1 MADPKETLIELKVT
15 EALQNDIGRGIVRLD
30 TKARKELGVTSGDIV
45 EVKGKKNTGA
55 IVWQSYPQDEN
66 LGIIRMDGLIR
77 QNSGVG
83 VGDFVKV
90 VKAKEVK
97 EAKKILFAPT
107 QAMRFAVDF
116 PDYVKRRLIN
126 MPIAKGDKVVIGG
139 LGTPLILQ
147 AIKVMPPGITQ
158 ITEQTTI
165 TLQEEPTKESES
177 LSSITYED
185 IGGLGDQV
193 KKVREIIEL
202 PLRHPELFTKLGIDA
217 PKGVLLY
224 GPPGTGKTLL
234 AKAVANES
242 DANFTSIQG
251 PEIVSKFVG
260 EAEERLRDI
269 FTKAEEN
276 APSIIFIDELDA
288 IAPKREEV
296 VGEVEKRIVAQLLTL
311 MDGLKGRGKV
321 VVIGATNRPNALD
334 PALRRPGRFDRE
346 IELGVP
352 DKKGRKEILQI
363 HTRGMPLEKDVNLD
377 ELANMTHGYVGADL
391 AALGREAAMKTL
403 RRILPKINLEDETIP
418 VEILETLRVTKKDFM
433 DGYKEVQPT
442 ALREVMI
449 EVPNIKWD
457 DIGGLENVKK
467 ELREAIEWPL
477 KFPEMYK
484 RMGIKPPRG
493 IFLYGPPGTGKTLL
507 AKAVA
512 TESEA
517 NFISIK
523 GPEIFS
529 KWVGE
534 SEKAIRE
541 TFRKARQAAPCIVF
555 FDEIDSVAPRRGMG
569 IGAHVTE
576 TVVNQ
581 LLSEM
586 DGLEELKEVI
596 VIAATNRP
604 DMVDSA
610 LLRPGRFDKMVLI
623 PSPDVESRTKI
634 FEVHTKKVPL
644 GKDVDLAKMAKMT
657 DGYSGADINGIV
669 REAALS
675 ALREN
680 KQAKTVDQ
688 RHFDKALKET
698 KPSIE
703 PAVVKAYDKFKTEF
717 RTETRGAEFT

>member
-1 MADPKETLIELKVT
+1 MPESKNVIDLKVT
-15 EALQNDIGRGIVRLD
+15 EALQNDVGRGIVRLD

-45 EVKGKKNTGA
+45 EIQGKKTTGA

-66 LGIIRMDGLIR
+66 LGIIRMDGLLR

-83 VGDFVKV
+83 VGDIVKV
-90 VKAKEVK
+90 AKAKTVK
-97 EAKKILFAPT
+97 EAKKVLFAPIQATRFT
-107 QAMRFAVDF
+107 QEFA
-116 PDYVKRRLIN
+116 DYVKRRLIN
-126 MPIAKGDKVVIGG
+126 MPITKGDNVVVGG
-139 LGTPLILQ
+139 FGSPLILQ
-147 AIKVMPPGITQ
+147 AIKVTPPGITQ
-158 ITEQTTI
+158 ITEQTAVS
-165 TLQEEPTKESES
+165 LQEEPTKESEGV
-177 LSSITYED
+177 SSITYED

-377 ELANMTHGYVGADL
+377 ELANITHGYVGADL

-418 VEILETLRVTKKDFM
+418 VEILETLRVTRKDFM

-442 ALREVMI
+442 AMREVMI

-457 DIGGLENVKK
+457 DVGGLESVKR

-477 KFPEMYK
+477 KFPEMFK

-517 NFISIK
+517 NFISVK

-555 FDEIDSVAPRRGMG
+555 FDEIDAVAPRRGMDVG
-569 IGAHVTE
+569 SHVTE

-581 LLSEM
+581 LLTEM
-586 DGLEELKEVI
+586 DGLEELKEVV

-610 LLRPGRFDKMVLI
+610 LLRPGRFDKLVMI
-623 PSPDVESRTKI
+623 PAPDLETRKKI
-634 FEVHTKKVPL
+634 FEVHTKRVPIT
-644 GKDVDLAKMAKMT
+644 KDIDPDKLAKAT
-657 DGYSGADINGIV
+657 EGYSGADIEAVV
-669 REAALS
+669 REAALN

-680 KQAKTVDQ
+680 KQAKIVEQ
-688 RHFDKALKET
+688 KHFDKALKEV
-698 KPSIE
+698 KPSLE
-703 PAVVKAYDKFKTEF
+703 PNLLKGYNNFKTEVI
-717 RTETRGAEFT
+717 GAEFA

>member
-1 MADPKETLIELKVT
+1 MPESKNTVDLKVT
-15 EALQNDIGRGIVRLD
+15 EALQNDVGRGIVRLD

-45 EVKGKKNTGA
+45 EIQGKKTTGA

-66 LGIIRMDGLIR
+66 LGIIRMDGLLR

-83 VGDFVKV
+83 VGDVVKV
-90 VKAKEVK
+90 AKAKTVK
-97 EAKKILFAPT
+97 EAKKVLFAPIQATRFT
-107 QAMRFAVDF
+107 QEFA
-116 PDYVKRRLIN
+116 DYVKRRLIN
-126 MPIAKGDKVVIGG
+126 MPITKGDNVVVGG
-139 LGTPLILQ
+139 FGSPLILH
-147 AIKVMPPGITQ
+147 ATKVTPPGITQ
-158 ITEQTTI
+158 ITEQTAV
-165 TLQEEPTKESES
+165 TLQEEPTKESEGIP
-177 LSSITYED
+177 SITYED

-193 KKVREIIEL
+193 KRVREIIEL

-269 FTKAEEN
+269 FAKAEEN

-321 VVIGATNRPNALD
+321 VVLGATNRPNALD

-363 HTRGMPLEKDVNLD
+363 HTRGMPLEKEVNLD
-377 ELANMTHGYVGADL
+377 ELASMTHGYVGADL

-403 RRILPKINLEDETIP
+403 RRILPKINLEEETIP
-418 VEILETLRVTKKDFM
+418 MEILENLRVTRKDFM
-433 DGYKEVQPT
+433 DAYKEVQPT
-442 ALREVMI
+442 AMREVMI
-449 EVPNIKWD
+449 EVPNVRWD
-457 DIGGLENVKK
+457 DIGGLDSVKK

-477 KFPEMYK
+477 KYPEMFR

-512 TESEA
+512 NESEA
-517 NFISIK
+517 NFISVK

-555 FDEIDSVAPRRGMG
+555 FDEIDAIAPRRGMDAG
-569 IGAHVTE
+569 SHVTE

-586 DGLEELKEVI
+586 DGLEELKEVV

-610 LLRPGRFDKMVLI
+610 LLRPGRFDKLILI
-623 PSPDVESRTKI
+623 PAPDLETRKKI
-634 FEVHTKKVPL
+634 LEVHTKRVPIA
-644 GKDVDLAKMAKMT
+644 KDIDLDKLAKAT
-657 DGYSGADINGIV
+657 ESYSGADIEAVV
-669 REAALS
+669 REAALN
-675 ALREN
+675 ALRDN
-680 KQAKTVDQ
+680 KQAKIVEQ
-688 RHFDKALKET
+688 KHFDKALKEV
-698 KPSIE
+698 KPSLE
-703 PAVVKAYDKFKTEF
+703 PSVIKGYDKFKTEAI
-717 RTETRGAEFT
+717 GAEFA

>member
-1 MADPKETLIELKVT
+1 MSESKNTVDLKVT
-15 EALQNDIGRGIVRLD
+15 EALQNDVGRGIVRLD

-45 EVKGKKNTGA
+45 EIQGKKTTGA

-66 LGIIRMDGLIR
+66 LGIIRMDGLLR

-83 VGDFVKV
+83 VGDVVKV
-90 VKAKEVK
+90 AKAKTVK
-97 EAKKILFAPT
+97 EAKKVLFAPIQATRFT
-107 QAMRFAVDF
+107 QEFA
-116 PDYVKRRLIN
+116 DYVKRRLIN
-126 MPIAKGDKVVIGG
+126 MPITKGDNVVVGG
-139 LGTPLILQ
+139 FGSPLILH
-147 AIKVMPPGITQ
+147 ATKVTPPGITQ
-158 ITEQTTI
+158 ITEQTAV
-165 TLQEEPTKESES
+165 TLQEEPTKESEGIP
-177 LSSITYED
+177 SITYED

-193 KKVREIIEL
+193 KRVREIIEL

-269 FTKAEEN
+269 FAKAEEN

-321 VVIGATNRPNALD
+321 VVLGATNRPNALD

-363 HTRGMPLEKDVNLD
+363 HTRGMPLEKEVNLD
-377 ELANMTHGYVGADL
+377 ELASMTHGYVGADL

-403 RRILPKINLEDETIP
+403 RRILPKINLEEETIP
-418 VEILETLRVTKKDFM
+418 MEILENLRVTRKDFM
-433 DGYKEVQPT
+433 DAYKEVQPT
-442 ALREVMI
+442 AMREVMI
-449 EVPNIKWD
+449 EVPNVRWD
-457 DIGGLENVKK
+457 DIGGLDSVKK

-477 KFPEMYK
+477 KYPEMFR

-512 TESEA
+512 NESEA
-517 NFISIK
+517 NFISVK

-555 FDEIDSVAPRRGMG
+555 FDEIDAVAPRRGMDAG
-569 IGAHVTE
+569 SHVTE

-586 DGLEELKEVI
+586 DGLEELKEVV

-610 LLRPGRFDKMVLI
+610 LLRPGRFDKLILI
-623 PSPDVESRTKI
+623 PAPDLETRKKI
-634 FEVHTKKVPL
+634 LEVHTKRVPIA
-644 GKDVDLAKMAKMT
+644 KDIDLDKLAKAT
-657 DGYSGADINGIV
+657 ESYSGADIEAMV
-669 REAALS
+669 REAALN
-675 ALREN
+675 ALRDN
-680 KQAKTVDQ
+680 KQAKIVEQ
-688 RHFDKALKET
+688 KHFDKALKEV
-698 KPSIE
+698 KPSLE
-703 PAVVKAYDKFKTEF
+703 PSVIKGYDKFKTEAI
-717 RTETRGAEFT
+717 GAEFA

>member
-1 MADPKETLIELKVT
+1 MSESKNVIDLKVT
-15 EALQNDIGRGIVRLD
+15 EALQNDVGRGIVRLD

-45 EVKGKKNTGA
+45 EIQAKKTTGA

-66 LGIIRMDGLIR
+66 LGIIRMDGLLR

-83 VGDFVKV
+83 VGDVVKV
-90 VKAKEVK
+90 AKAKTVK
-97 EAKKILFAPT
+97 EAKKVLFAPIQATRFT
-107 QAMRFAVDF
+107 QEFA
-116 PDYVKRRLIN
+116 DYVKRRLIN
-126 MPIAKGDKVVIGG
+126 MPITKGDNVVVGG
-139 LGTPLILQ
+139 FGSPLILH
-147 AIKVMPPGITQ
+147 AIKVTPPGITQ
-158 ITEQTTI
+158 ITEQTAVS
-165 TLQEEPTKESES
+165 LQEEPTKESEGV
-177 LSSITYED
+177 SSITYED

-321 VVIGATNRPNALD
+321 VVLGATNRPNALD

-377 ELANMTHGYVGADL
+377 ELANITHGYVGADL

-403 RRILPKINLEDETIP
+403 RRILPKINLEDEMIP
-418 VEILETLRVTKKDFM
+418 VEILETLRVTRKDFM

-442 ALREVMI
+442 AMREVMI

-457 DIGGLENVKK
+457 DVGGLESVKK

-477 KFPEMYK
+477 KYPEMFR

-512 TESEA
+512 NESEA
-517 NFISIK
+517 NFISVK

-541 TFRKARQAAPCIVF
+541 TFRKARQAAPCIIF
-555 FDEIDSVAPRRGMG
+555 FDEIDAVAPRRGMDVG
-569 IGAHVTE
+569 SHVTE

-610 LLRPGRFDKMVLI
+610 LLRPGRFDKLILI
-623 PSPDVESRTKI
+623 PAPDLETRKRI
-634 FEVHTKKVPL
+634 FEVHTKRVPIA
-644 GKDVDLAKMAKMT
+644 KDIDLDKLAKAT
-657 DGYSGADINGIV
+657 ESYSGADIEAMV
-669 REAALS
+669 REAALN

-680 KQAKTVDQ
+680 KQAKIVEQ
-688 RHFDKALKET
+688 KHFDKALKEV
-698 KPSIE
+698 KPSLE
-703 PAVVKAYDKFKTEF
+703 PSVIKGYDKFKTEAI
-717 RTETRGAEFT
+717 GAEFA